1 MQRHVMK
8 CHWRHWRQCRSI
20 LLDPL
25 RRSSVKIGT
34 IQRRLAWPLRKDDTH
49 KSGSV
54 TCFYGCHDV
63 LFPEGPRAQRR
74 TTARMGE
81 LEKREKRIKKEKK
94 ADTIQCLITAVRFSL
109 PPQKS
114 PFRSR
119 RFEPAISGFGGRPYF
134 LFEKQLGSMTHP
146 FPVLALPLPFLHSC
160 SSLNSCSFLHSCSSL
175 HSCDA
180 RCQDIV
186 NVTRS

>member
-8 CHWRHWRQCRSI
+8 CHWRHWRQCWSI
-20 LLDPL
+20 LSDPL

-81 LEKREKRIKKEKK
+81 QEKREKRIKKEKR
-94 ADTIQCLITAVRFSL
+94 ADTIQCLMTAVRFSL
-109 PPQKS
+109 ASHKS

-119 RFEPAISGFGGRPYF
+119 RFQPAISGFGGRSKIIVRQQDRQQN
-134 LFEKQLGSMTHP
+134 FE
-146 FPVLALPLPFLHSC
+146 
-160 SSLNSCSFLHSCSSL
+160 
-175 HSCDA
+175 
-180 RCQDIV
+180 
-186 NVTRS
+186 